1 MKLGFFSIDIGTIL
15 FSWINLMILFFALK
29 HFLFK
34 PVQKILSE
42 RQAAV
47 DQTLQDAEDARER
60 AEAAESEYTE
70 KLTKAK
76 EESAEMLRNATRKAQ
91 QRSDEIVAQARAEA
105 AGIMQQNRDELER
118 EKRRAESA
126 LRSEVSGL
134 AVLVA
139 EKVVERE
146 INPEDHARLIDEFI
160 DSVGDVQ

>member
-1 MKLGFFSIDIGTIL
+1 MKLGFLSIDLGTIL
-15 FSWINLMILFFALK
+15 LTLCNTLVLCLGLK

-47 DQTLQDAEDARER
+47 DQTLQDAEDARSR
-60 AEAAESEYTE
+60 AEAAETAYTE
-70 KLTKAK
+70 KLANAK
-76 EESAEMLRNATRKAQ
+76 EESAAMLRNAKRKAQ
-91 QRSDEIVAQARAEA
+91 QRSDEIVAQAKAEA

-118 EKRRAESA
+118 ERRRAESA

-134 AVLVA
+134 AVMVA

-146 INPEDHARLIDEFI
+146 INQEDHARLIDEFI